1 MQKRI
6 EGGKNMAG
14 KISNFFRETQF
25 VFSIILTIIG
35 FIVLYIG
42 IIPYLNEELSI
53 LPEEYSEWGFYLLVI
68 GFIAFIAGVWYLYSF
83 LKNKKFVLDE
93 LKTNKRSEL
102 LNRHAELKSTV
113 RYLPSKYQKMLK
125 DKEKELKIK

>member
-1 MQKRI
+1 
-6 EGGKNMAG
+6 MAG
-14 KISNFFRETQF
+14 KISNFFREAQF
-25 VFSIILTIIG
+25 LFSIILTILG

-42 IIPYLNEELSI
+42 ITGMWNHDLCI
-53 LPEEYSEWGFYLLVI
+53 LPEEYYDWSFYFLAI
-68 GFIAFIAGVWYLYSF
+68 GFIVFIAGVWYLYSF

-102 LNRHAELKSTV
+102 LKRHAELKSTV
-113 RYLPSKYQKMLK
+113 KYLPSKYRKMLK

>member
-1 MQKRI
+1 
-6 EGGKNMAG
+6 MAG

-53 LPEEYSEWGFYLLVI
+53 LPEEYSAWGFYLLVI

-102 LNRHAELKSTV
+102 LKRHAELKSTV
-113 RYLPSKYQKMLK
+113 KYLPSKYQKMLK
-125 DKEKELKIK
+125 DKEKELKIR